1 MKLSAAVVAGF
12 LAFLILATANGAGYR
27 YGVSDG
33 AAYVPAVML
42 AENPAAFPRDA
53 PLIRTQGQFFVV
65 DEVLALIG
73 RVTGAS
79 MESRFL
85 AAYLVAVA
93 VVWIGVIWIGSALY
107 GREAPRP
114 ERSAPH
120 LTGLWL
126 TIALAAVVT
135 LRHHIPRT
143 STNSL
148 EPYFHPRL
156 LAFGLGIIA
165 VAAFLRH
172 RNVMAVAL
180 VGLAAICHGTTA
192 LWFAIVIGTSLMVV
206 DRRWRVPGFV
216 GGAAT
221 LAMLAWAMT
230 AGPLRMAASSM
241 DATWIDALGGRNFIF
256 ANEWPLW
263 AWAANVGLLGAL
275 WVAHYV
281 RLRRGT
287 ASARDAGLVWGATA
301 LVALF
306 LVTLPLVTAHV
317 ALAVQ
322 FQFSRVFWVVDFLA
336 ALYVLAAAGEA
347 LRRTRVLTLAVV
359 LLTASVARATYI
371 MWSEHPERRLF
382 QVSLVSSPWMDA
394 MHWIASQ
401 PLNVHVVAAP
411 DHAFKYGVSVRVAA
425 CRDVLLEDDKD
436 SAVAMYSRPIAE
448 RVVERRK
455 ALADFSSLT
464 PASALELATRFGVDY
479 LVTEAA
485 LPLREVYRNAQLRIY
500 ALKPAGP
507 VS

>member
-1 MKLSAAVVAGF
+1 
-12 LAFLILATANGAGYR
+12 
-27 YGVSDG
+27 
-33 AAYVPAVML
+33 
-42 AENPAAFPRDA
+42 
-53 PLIRTQGQFFVV
+53 
-65 DEVLALIG
+65 
-73 RVTGAS
+73 
-79 MESRFL
+79 
-85 AAYLVAVA
+85 
-93 VVWIGVIWIGSALY
+93 LY

>member
-1 MKLSAAVVAGF
+1 LKLSAAVVAGF

-206 DRRWRVPGFV
+206 DRRWRVPGLV
-216 GGAAT
+216 GGAVT
-221 LAMLAWAMT
+221 LAMLVWAMT

>member
-1 MKLSAAVVAGF
+1 LRLSAAVVAGF

-79 MESRFL
+79 MESRFF

-206 DRRWRVPGFV
+206 DRRWRVPGLV
-216 GGAAT
+216 GGAVT
-221 LAMLAWAMT
+221 LAMLVWAMT

>member
-1 MKLSAAVVAGF
+1 LKLSAAVVAGF

-172 RNVMAVAL
+172 RNVMALAL

-206 DRRWRVPGFV
+206 DRRWRVPGLV
-216 GGAAT
+216 GGAVT
-221 LAMLAWAMT
+221 LAMLVWAMT

>member
-1 MKLSAAVVAGF
+1 MRLSAAVVAGF

-485 LPLREVYRNAQLRIY
+485 LPLREVYRNTQLRIY

>member
-172 RNVMAVAL
+172 RNVMALAL

-206 DRRWRVPGFV
+206 DRRWRVPGLV
-216 GGAAT
+216 GGAVT
-221 LAMLAWAMT
+221 LAMLVWAMT

>member
-1 MKLSAAVVAGF
+1 LKLSAAVVAGF

-79 MESRFL
+79 MESRFF

-206 DRRWRVPGFV
+206 DRRWRVPGLV
-216 GGAAT
+216 GGAVT
-221 LAMLAWAMT
+221 LAMLVWAMT